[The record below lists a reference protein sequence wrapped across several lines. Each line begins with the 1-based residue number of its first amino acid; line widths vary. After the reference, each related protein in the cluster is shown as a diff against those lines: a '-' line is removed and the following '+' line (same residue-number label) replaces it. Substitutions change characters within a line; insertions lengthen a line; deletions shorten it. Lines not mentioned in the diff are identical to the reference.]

1 MSMPRWRPA
10 AALVATILLLTALG
24 PPATAAGPPASTSDG
39 PGGESSSVEVGAEL
53 RADLTTNADE
63 METITFSEFPVGTA
77 ITTQYQQRGI
87 AFGGDAPFIAQDGS
101 NPTSP
106 VLSGTPTFQGAIEGR
121 FVRADGS
128 PRTVNH
134 LALSVGYIDTRKSVR
149 VIARGADGAEL
160 LSVPLDALGIVRVTI
175 TQSRMA
181 SFRVEAVAAEPAG
194 FAVDDVTFLSAS
206 APDVVHVDTYVAL
219 GDSFQSG
226 EGAGNYEPGTDWD
239 GNSCRR
245 SYAAY
250 PHLLLQRGTTRLS
263 LDFRACSG
271 AVMRDMYRAQKADQ
285 GPQLDALGSDTRL
298 VTVGIGGN
306 DLGFAGALRDCLLIN
321 TGGAVNPV
329 INWWRSCARNQGP
342 AVDAQL
348 AELSGGSLAHELSA
362 LYSDIRRRA
371 PNARV
376 VVVDYPQFFSPSG
389 VGGLPGCANV
399 RSSDQVWL
407 NEKVRQANEA
417 IASIATRAGFERASM
432 TTALA
437 GHHLCDAEPG
447 MNPFSLE
454 NGSGS
459 FHPNA
464 LGHVLM
470 ANRVAST
477 IGSPMR
483 PTVVVRSR
491 QTVTTRYT
499 VRGSV
504 IDLDAFFP
512 PYLAPDA
519 GSRTITALSEVV
531 ITPERRDVVTSLIS
545 PSGVRYSRDTLRDAE
560 HEVGPT
566 FEHWTIHDPEP
577 GEWTVEMF
585 GADVPEE
592 GAGVV
597 SSFVDHVAPN
607 QPPTAEVVA
616 TPGAPL
622 LPGSAGGAG
631 TYTFDAS
638 GSTDPD
644 GRIVDYRW
652 EFGDGTTASG
662 PVVTHTFAPGTYD
675 VTLVVTDDAGALGFG
690 HPDDE
695 ITVALGPML
704 PGGGGSGPVP
714 LW

>member
-1 MSMPRWRPA
+1 MSMPRRPA

-24 PPATAAGPPASTSDG
+24 PPATAADPRASTSDG

-134 LALSVGYIDTRKSVR
+134 LALSVGYINTRKSVR
-149 VIARGADGAEL
+149 VIARDADGVEL

-194 FAVDDVTFLSAS
+194 FAIDNVTFLSAS

-306 DLGFAGALRDCLLIN
+306 DLGFVGTLAGCLLSHAI
-321 TGGAVNPV
+321 GDWADPV
-329 INWWRSCARNQGP
+329 TNWWRSCARNQGP
-342 AVDAQL
+342 AIDAKV
-348 AELSGGSLAHELSA
+348 AELREGTLARELSD
-362 LYSDIRRRA
+362 LYADIRRRA

-376 VVVDYPQFFSPSG
+376 VVVDYPQFFTPTG
-389 VGGLPGCANV
+389 LGGYSGCAGV

-417 IASIATRAGFERASM
+417 IASIATRAGFEHASM

-454 NGSGS
+454 NVSGS

-464 LGHVLM
+464 LGHALM

-483 PTVVVRSR
+483 PSVVVRSR
-491 QTVTTRYT
+491 QTVTTHYT

-519 GSRTITALSEVV
+519 GSRTTTALSEVV
-531 ITPERRDVVTSLIS
+531 IAPERRDVVTSLVS
-545 PSGVRYSRDTLRDAE
+545 PSGTRYSRDTPRDAE

-566 FEHWTIHDPEP
+566 FEHWTIRDPEP
-577 GEWTVEMF
+577 GVWTVEMF

-638 GSTDPD
+638 GSTDLD
-644 GRIVDYRW
+644 GRIVEYRW

-662 PVVTHTFAPGTYD
+662 QVVTHTFTPGVYD
-675 VTLVVTDDAGALGFG
+675 VTLVVTDDSGALGFG
-690 HPDDE
+690 HPEDE

>member
-1 MSMPRWRPA
+1 
-10 AALVATILLLTALG
+10 
-24 PPATAAGPPASTSDG
+24 
-39 PGGESSSVEVGAEL
+39 
-53 RADLTTNADE
+53 
-63 METITFSEFPVGTA
+63 
-77 ITTQYQQRGI
+77 
-87 AFGGDAPFIAQDGS
+87 
-101 NPTSP
+101 
-106 VLSGTPTFQGAIEGR
+106 
-121 FVRADGS
+121 
-128 PRTVNH
+128 
-134 LALSVGYIDTRKSVR
+134 
-149 VIARGADGAEL
+149 
-160 LSVPLDALGIVRVTI
+160 
-175 TQSRMA
+175 
-181 SFRVEAVAAEPAG
+181 
-194 FAVDDVTFLSAS
+194 
-206 APDVVHVDTYVAL
+206 
-219 GDSFQSG
+219 
-226 EGAGNYEPGTDWD
+226 
-239 GNSCRR
+239 
-245 SYAAY
+245 
-250 PHLLLQRGTTRLS
+250 
-263 LDFRACSG
+263 
-271 AVMRDMYRAQKADQ
+271 
-285 GPQLDALGSDTRL
+285 
-298 VTVGIGGN
+298 
-306 DLGFAGALRDCLLIN
+306 
-321 TGGAVNPV
+321 
-329 INWWRSCARNQGP
+329 
-342 AVDAQL
+342 
-348 AELSGGSLAHELSA
+348 
-362 LYSDIRRRA
+362 
-371 PNARV
+371 
-376 VVVDYPQFFSPSG
+376 
-389 VGGLPGCANV
+389 
-399 RSSDQVWL
+399 
-407 NEKVRQANEA
+407 
-417 IASIATRAGFERASM
+417 
-432 TTALA
+432 
-437 GHHLCDAEPG
+437 